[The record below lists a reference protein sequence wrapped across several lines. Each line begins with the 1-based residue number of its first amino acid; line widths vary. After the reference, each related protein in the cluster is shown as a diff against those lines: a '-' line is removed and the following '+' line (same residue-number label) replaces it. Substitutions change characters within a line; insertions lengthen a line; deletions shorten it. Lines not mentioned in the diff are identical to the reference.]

1 MVFTIAAITILM
13 KVKTTKTTAI
23 KTALTM
29 KALTSAISTAG
40 TCTFLKGCEAILIV
54 QFLLLIIT

>member
-1 MVFTIAAITILM
+1 MVFTITAITILM
-13 KVKTTKTTAI
+13 KVKTAKATAI

-29 KALTSAISTAG
+29 EALTAAIGTAG
-40 TCTFLKGCEAILIV
+40 TCTFLKCCKAILIV